1 MPEGPIGFDREFAT
15 AILELKLEYSKDVPL
30 GRDQEFTD
38 LYIAKIKDIDFL
50 NMRNTTI
57 DVSTRQLSVEERTT
71 GPLGMPIDK
80 VGVLDIE
87 IEQTDSITI
96 DEIDKFTDTLS
107 SEVLSTFETLS
118 IDTNK
123 LVRIHGDIIAKIN
136 GPLGGPRPFVN
147 SDIVFEARYADS
159 IVEVSVIPQE
169 QKDVELKL
177 EQKFEDTMEK
187 RVDSFAMGDTITLN
201 FRDSKVE
208 TSKLESIRAILRD
221 IARDEGIA
229 LQEVLIKPDGDE
241 F

>member
-15 AILELKLEYSKDVPL
+15 AILELQLEYSKDVPL

-71 GPLGMPIDK
+71 GPLGMPIDE

-87 IEQTDSITI
+87 IEQTESITI
-96 DEIDKFTDTLS
+96 DEINDFIDRLISIAYNSFKTLTIDTDKF
-107 SEVLSTFETLS
+107 
-118 IDTNK
+118 
-123 LVRIHGDIIAKIN
+123 VRTCGDIIAKIN

-187 RVDSFAMGDTITLN
+187 RVDSFAMGNTITLN
-201 FRDSKVE
+201 FRDSKVG
-208 TSKLESIRAILRD
+208 TCKLESIRAIFRD
-221 IARDEGIA
+221 IGRDEGIA
-229 LQEVLIKPDGDE
+229 LQEVLLKPNGDE